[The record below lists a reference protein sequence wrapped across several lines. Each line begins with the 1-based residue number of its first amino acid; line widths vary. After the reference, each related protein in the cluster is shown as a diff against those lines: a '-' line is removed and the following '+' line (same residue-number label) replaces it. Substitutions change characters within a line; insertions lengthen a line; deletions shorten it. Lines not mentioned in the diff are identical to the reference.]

1 MASYGAVPLP
11 TMIMCDAELALE
23 SITSLCVRIGSGR
36 LSPVKYAEELL
47 GRIDMLDGRLRS
59 FIRVMPDHA
68 LVQARAAEIA
78 LKSGADLGILH
89 GIPYAAKDLF
99 DVKGVP
105 TTAGTHLLA
114 NNVAGQDATVVRKL
128 AAAGMVL
135 VGKTHTVQFA
145 YGAAGINHDHG
156 TPHNP
161 WHSLPHAP
169 GGSSSGS
176 AVAVAAGL
184 VPMALGTDTGG
195 SVRVPAA
202 LCGIVGLKT
211 TVGRVSRT
219 GVYPL
224 CWTLDSVGPIT
235 RTVEDAALL
244 YQAMQGTDPSDE
256 STVGIASH
264 DVLRGLKDGVKGL
277 RIAFGETLFFDD
289 VDSEVEKAVREAG
302 QVFRS
307 LGAQLSSIAVPEAAA
322 AWEEKNR
329 PLLIPAEACAVNRE
343 LLDHHLAELDPVIG
357 PRMLTGRTLSAP
369 DYFALLRRFADLQAQ
384 VQWTLRDVDAL
395 LVPTTMA
402 PAWPLAAIDA
412 SPESYLDYNMR
423 VHRNTGLG
431 NILNLCAV
439 SVPCG
444 FTSTGMPIG
453 LMIYAKAFHEDMA
466 LRVAHAFEQAT
477 QWHTRRPDLAW
488 MATAAGAGNS

>member
-1 MASYGAVPLP
+1 MA
-11 TMIMCDAELALE
+11 DAAFAFE
-23 SITSLCVRIGSGR
+23 SISSLADRIGSGR
-36 LSPVKYAEELL
+36 LSPVKCAEELL
-47 GRIDMLDGRLRS
+47 GRIDALDGRLHS
-59 FIRVMPDHA
+59 FIRVMPERA
-68 LVQARAAEIA
+68 LAQALAAESA
-78 LKSGADLGILH
+78 LNSGADMGILH

-114 NNVAGQDATVVRKL
+114 DKVASHDCAVVRKF

-135 VGKTHTVQFA
+135 LGKTHTVQFA

-161 WHSLPHAP
+161 WHPVPHAP

-211 TVGRVSRT
+211 TVGRISRA

-224 CWTLDSVGPIT
+224 SWTLDSVGPIT
-235 RTVEDAALL
+235 RSVEDAALV
-244 YQAMQGTDPSDE
+244 YQALQGTDPHDD
-256 STVGIASH
+256 STAGVTPH
-264 DVLRGLKDGVKGL
+264 DALRGLKDGVKGL
-277 RIAFGETLFFDD
+277 RIAFGETTFFDD
-289 VDSEVEKAVREAG
+289 VDHEVERAVRETG
-302 QVFRS
+302 PVFRS
-307 LGAQLSSIAVPEAAA
+307 LGAQLASIAVPEAAA
-322 AWEEKNR
+322 AWAEKKR
-329 PLLIPAEACAVNRE
+329 SLLIPAEACAVNRE
-343 LLDHHLAELDPVIG
+343 FLDKHLDALDPVIG

-369 DYFALLRRFADLQAQ
+369 DYFALLRRYAQLREQ

-395 LVPTTMA
+395 IVPTTMSA
-402 PAWPLAAIDA
+402 ARPLAEIDA
-412 SPESYLDYNMR
+412 SSETYLDYNMK

-444 FTSTGMPIG
+444 FTSQGLPIG
-453 LMIYAKAFHEDMA
+453 LMIYAKPFQEDMA
-466 LRVAHAFEQAT
+466 LRVAYAYEQAT
-477 QWHTRRPDLAW
+477 DWHTRHPDLAW
-488 MATAAGAGNS
+488 AAAWSPSAFSPSPPAGGGRRKE